1 MSEHVPITDY
11 DEIARVLGAAKAASG
26 AAEVHGLMVGLL
38 VGRVSNQ
45 GWIEQIFVE
54 TPDPQDL
61 SVRECVQS
69 LDALARASA
78 EQLNDA
84 VLGFSLM
91 LPDDERPL
99 QERTAELAAWVQGFL
114 YGLGLGGAE
123 QIVARGGDAAEI
135 LGDFEQIARASLEGE
150 PTEADE
156 NAYAELVEYVRVGV
170 MLINEELNPVGTA
183 PRPQ

>member
-1 MSEHVPITDY
+1 MSEHIPVTDY
-11 DEIARVLGAAKAASG
+11 DEIARVLEAAKAAPG
-26 AAEVHGLMVGLL
+26 ASEVHGLMVGLL

-45 GWIEQIFVE
+45 GWLDQIFDE

-69 LDALARASA
+69 LDALARATA

-84 VLGFSLM
+84 VLGFELV
-91 LPDDERPL
+91 LPEDERSL
-99 QERTAELAAWVQGFL
+99 AERTGELAAWVQGFL

-123 QIVARGGDAAEI
+123 QILARGGDAAEI
-135 LGDFEQIARASLEGE
+135 LRDFEQIARASLEGA

-156 NAYAELVEYVRVGV
+156 NAFAELVEYVRVGV
-170 MLINEELNPVGTA
+170 LLINEELNPVGAA